1 MTSTGSVAGR
11 GIPHRYVAD
20 RCDAMPAGDAASTAA
35 AIRCSGV
42 SAAPG
47 SRATPGWTAS
57 NRPERMA
64 RFHAEPLSPEAAFVI
79 NPWWV
84 LAHSSISR
92 SCIPER
98 GCPAARTG
106 TGGPRSHRD
115 RARRRSRSDPGR
127 KPDRIRPR
135 SPGARG
141 KWREMAGNGGKWREW
156 RERPGWREM
165 ANGENGRDRTIGE
178 LEPCGCGHSI
188 AWSCSGGIPSART
201 SCNRCP

>member
-42 SAAPG
+42 SAVPG

-57 NRPERMA
+57 NRPDRMA
-64 RFHAEPLSPEAAFVI
+64 RFHAESLSPEAAFVI

-84 LAHSSISR
+84 LAHSSMSR
-92 SCIPER
+92 ACIPER
-98 GCPAARTG
+98 GCAAAQTG
-106 TGGPRSHRD
+106 TRRARSDRD

-135 SPGARG
+135 SPGRG
-141 KWREMAGNGGKWREW
+141 AGMAG
-156 RERPGWREM
+156 M
-165 ANGENGRDRTIGE
+165 ADGSRDRRIGG

-188 AWSCSGGIPSART
+188 AWSCSEGIPSART

>member
-42 SAAPG
+42 SAVPG

-57 NRPERMA
+57 NRPDRMA

-84 LAHSSISR
+84 LAHSSMSR

-98 GCPAARTG
+98 GCAAARTG
-106 TGGPRSHRD
+106 TGGPDLTEIVLAADHGRIRVGNRTESDRD
-115 RARRRSRSDPGR
+115 RRAPAR
-127 KPDRIRPR
+127 
-135 SPGARG
+135 
-141 KWREMAGNGGKWREW
+141 NGGNW
-156 RERPGWREM
+156 RERRM
-165 ANGENGRDRTIGE
+165 AGM
-178 LEPCGCGHSI
+178 
-188 AWSCSGGIPSART
+188 GGIARAAGWIHASAAIALHGRVREAFRAPEHLATDVREGRPHRWVRNRT
-201 SCNRCP
+201 ATI

>member
-1 MTSTGSVAGR
+1 MISTGSVAGR

-20 RCDAMPAGDAASTAA
+20 RCEAMPAGDAASTAA

-42 SAAPG
+42 SAVPG

-57 NRPERMA
+57 NRPDRMA

-84 LAHSSISR
+84 LAHSSMSR

-98 GCPAARTG
+98 GWAAARTG
-106 TGGPRSHRD
+106 TGGPELTEIVLAADHGRIRVGNRTKSDRD
-115 RARRRSRSDPGR
+115 RRAPARSGE
-127 KPDRIRPR
+127 
-135 SPGARG
+135 
-141 KWREMAGNGGKWREW
+141 KWRELARSGG
-156 RERPGWREM
+156 
-165 ANGENGRDRTIGE
+165 NGRDRTSGGLDPRIGS
-178 LEPCGCGHSI
+178 HSI

>member
-57 NRPERMA
+57 NRPDRMA

-84 LAHSSISR
+84 LAHSSMCR
-92 SCIPER
+92 SCIP
-98 GCPAARTG
+98 RTWVP
-106 TGGPRSHRD
+106 GGADRNGRTRSDRD

-127 KPDRIRPR
+127 KPDRTRPR
-135 SPGARG
+135 SPGARENG
-141 KWREMAGNGGKWREW
+141 GNGR
-156 RERPGWREM
+156 
-165 ANGENGRDRTIGE
+165 NGGTAGTADGGNGRDRTSGG
-178 LEPCGCGHSI
+178 LEPRIGSHSI

>member
-42 SAAPG
+42 SAVPG

-57 NRPERMA
+57 NRPDRMA
-64 RFHAEPLSPEAAFVI
+64 RFHAESLSPEAAFVI
-79 NPWWV
+79 NPWCV
-84 LAHSSISR
+84 LAHSSMSR
-92 SCIPER
+92 ACIPER
-98 GCPAARTG
+98 GRAAAPTG
-106 TGGPRSHRD
+106 TRGPDPTEIVLAADRGRNRVGNRAESDRD
-115 RARRRSRSDPGR
+115 RQGR
-127 KPDRIRPR
+127 L
-135 SPGARG
+135 RG
-141 KWREMAGNGGKWREW
+141 MAGTADGSRRIGG
-156 RERPGWREM
+156 
-165 ANGENGRDRTIGE
+165 
-178 LEPCGCGHSI
+178 LEPCIGSHSI